1 MFYLIVISV
10 SVLITTAANLAFSLP
25 HTALDAITM
34 LFNVSLSAAS
44 AFAIDGI
51 LAIIIRRFTPQK
63 WYSNG
68 KKLFKVSKKER
79 DLYNKI
85 KIKRWKDYVPELGGF
100 TSFHKD
106 RLGDMNDEKHLSR
119 FILEANFGMVIHAV
133 NAVLGFLVMLL
144 PFSSSPS
151 IWIPVFAVNLILSIL
166 PIFVLRYVSYTLQ
179 RLYERTS
186 NNQKHPATH

>member
-10 SVLITTAANLAFSLP
+10 SVLVTTAANLAFSLP
-25 HTALDAITM
+25 HTALDAI
-34 LFNVSLSAAS
+34 
-44 AFAIDGI
+44 
-51 LAIIIRRFTPQK
+51 IIRRFTPEK

-79 DLYNKI
+79 DLYNKM

-179 RLYERTS
+179 RLYERTE
-186 NNQKHPATH
+186 NNLKRPATH

>member
-10 SVLITTAANLAFSLP
+10 SVLIITAANLAFSLP

-44 AFAIDGI
+44 TFAIDGI
-51 LAIIIRRFTPQK
+51 LAIIIRRFTPEK

-79 DLYNKI
+79 DLYNKM

-106 RLGDMNDEKHLSR
+106 TLQSQSDVEYLNR
-119 FILEANFGMVIHAV
+119 FIIEANYGVVIHIF
-133 NAVLGFLVMLL
+133 NGILGIFVMLV
-144 PFSSSPS
+144 PFCRAPG
-151 IWIPVFAVNLILSIL
+151 IWIPVFAVNFILSIL
-166 PIFVLRYVSYTLQ
+166 PVFILRYTSYTLQ
-179 RLYERTS
+179 RLYFRS
-186 NNQKHPATH
+186 VSRQ